1 VKGTPDNQHE
11 LMVTGLTHCLRQ
23 AYPVAEFS
31 FGTKI
36 DLGLKPDLF
45 VVHPDGRRWAY
56 EMINKHAEVGHVE
69 LKHRQYEQAGVQV
82 YWLLW
87 EKLAPGKPL
96 DPDKVAKQ
104 LIWAT
109 EAMIEGRR
117 QYRLTQLHR
126 TLARLGAGNLYV
138 FSLDKPL
145 LDHVEHWLFKLLLI
159 GLDIYHVSPDQLQAD
174 QVESS
179 WDFIPLP
186 YLTFDDHG
194 QPQLKPGAG
203 ELAPTMEAAIDP
215 IIQIPSDKPFL
226 LKDMLHSVDGLL
238 SSPNSLQPIIMAGL
252 EPVLAQKAVA
262 YSEEE
267 LQEMAAKLPGLTE
280 QVKAKL
286 VTPCSDPGEALQ
298 ILSDCIANLPP
309 LFQDAFRE
317 VLPLPDEK
325 EFRLMIELKQWL
337 EKDPHLQALLAAL

>member
-1 VKGTPDNQHE
+1 MQGSPDSQHE
-11 LMVTGLTHCLRQ
+11 LMITGLAHCLRQ
-23 AYPVAEFS
+23 TYPSAKFS

-56 EMINKHAEVGHVE
+56 EMINKHAEIGHVE
-69 LKHRQYEQAGVQV
+69 LKHQQYERAGVQV

-87 EKLAPGKPL
+87 EDLAPGRSL
-96 DPDKVAKQ
+96 DSDKVTKQ

-109 EAMIEGRR
+109 EEMIEGRR

-126 TLARLGAGNLYV
+126 TLARLGAGKLYF

-145 LDHVEHWLFKLLLI
+145 LDQVEHWLFKLLLI
-159 GLDIYHVSPDQLQAD
+159 GLDICQISLDQLQAG
-174 QVESS
+174 QVESR

-203 ELAPTMEAAIDP
+203 ELAPTLEAAFDP
-215 IIQIPSDKPFL
+215 IVQIPSDKPFL
-226 LKDMLHSVDGLL
+226 LKDMLHNIDSMLT
-238 SSPNSLQPIIMAGL
+238 SPSSLQPIIMAGL
-252 EPVLAQKAVA
+252 GPVLARKAAA

-267 LQEMAAKLPGLTE
+267 LQEMAVKMPRLTE
-280 QVKAKL
+280 QIKTKL
-286 VTPCSDPGEALQ
+286 TTPCSDPGEALQ
-298 ILSDCIANLPP
+298 ILSNCIADLPP

-317 VLPLPDEK
+317 VFPLPDEK
-325 EFRLMIELKQWL
+325 VFRLIIELKQWL
-337 EKDPHLQALLAAL
+337 EKDPHLQELLATL